1 MSAVAPAA
9 AMPAPLPAAER
20 SSGLP
25 LVVLLLLP
33 IALVNAFGFLA
44 PVFNLLRMSFYESQA
59 TGAMVEVYTFATW
72 ASVLRDSF
80 YAELILNS
88 ILVSL
93 GITLMTL
100 VCSYPIALYL
110 HRSSGTWRTILLV
123 LVISP
128 LLTSA
133 VVRTYGWVAILSEN
147 GLVNNALGAI
157 GIAPL
162 KLMFNKTGV
171 VIGLTEILMP
181 YMILALLAGF
191 GRLDPRVEEAAST
204 LGAPPWKV
212 FRHIV
217 VPLTMPGIALGSL
230 LCFVLAVS
238 SFITPKLL
246 GGGRVFL
253 LATEIYDQAIVTLNW
268 PLAAT
273 LSILVLVIFGGA
285 LVLYTRALRAIM

>member
-1 MSAVAPAA
+1 MSAAA
-9 AMPAPLPAAER
+9 AIAPPAPVSEAR
-20 SSGLP
+20 RSGLA
-25 LVVLLLLP
+25 LVVLLIAP
-33 IALVNAFGFLA
+33 IALINALGFLV
-44 PVFNLLRMSFYESQA
+44 PVLNLARMSFYEVEP
-59 TGAMVEVYTFATW
+59 TGAMREVYTLATW
-72 ASVLRDSF
+72 LTVFKDTF

-88 ILVSL
+88 ITVSL
-93 GITLMTL
+93 GITLLTL

-133 VVRTYGWVAILSEN
+133 VVRTYGWIAILSDS
-147 GLVNNALGAI
+147 GLVNNALSAI

-162 KLMFNKTGV
+162 RLMFNKTGV

-191 GRLDPRVEEAAST
+191 GRLDPRIEEAAST
-204 LGAPPWKV
+204 LGAPPFTI
-212 FRHIV
+212 FRRIIL
-217 VPLTMPGIALGSL
+217 PLTLPGIALGCL

>member
-1 MSAVAPAA
+1 MSAAAIAAPD
-9 AMPAPLPAAER
+9 MTERRNVPLI
-20 SSGLP
+20 
-25 LVVLLLLP
+25 VLLILP
-33 IALVNAFGFLA
+33 IALINSFGFLA
-44 PVFNLLRMSFYESQA
+44 PVLNLLRMSFYEVQA
-59 TGAMVEVYTFATW
+59 TGAMREVYTLATW
-72 ASVLRDSF
+72 VKVLQDSF
-80 YAELILNS
+80 HAELIVNS

-93 GITLMTL
+93 GITLLTL

-110 HRSSGTWRTILLV
+110 HRSSGTWRTFLLV

-133 VVRTYGWVAILSEN
+133 VVRTYGWIAILSEN
-147 GLVNNALGAI
+147 GLVNNAITKLGFSAQR
-157 GIAPL
+157 
-162 KLMFNKTGV
+162 LMFNKTGV

-191 GRLDPRVEEAAST
+191 GRLDPRVEEAAAT
-204 LGAPPWKV
+204 LGAPPSKV
-212 FRHIV
+212 FARIV
-217 VPLTMPGIALGSL
+217 FPLTVPGVALGSL

-273 LSILVLVIFGGA
+273 LSILILIIFGAA

>member
-9 AMPAPLPAAER
+9 AMAAPMPAAER

-59 TGAMVEVYTFATW
+59 TGAMVEVYTLATW
-72 ASVLRDSF
+72 VSVLRDSF

-157 GIAPL
+157 GITPL

-217 VPLTMPGIALGSL
+217 VPLTLPGIALGSL